1 MKRSNVKKG
10 IIAAVV
16 LCLVFLLG
24 AVVVQNM
31 PDRRTKRSTKQ
42 TGTGKE
48 NDSSESQHSFSG
60 LSTYIMGEAYGSC
73 GMYYSSDNGALYY
86 LDAASGKESIVCT
99 KTNCEHK
106 MDSMKPSGCEADFN
120 HVAAF
125 VPSGER
131 LYYIPAD
138 PLGENTPMEIWKQD
152 LTGGNQKKILSLKGK
167 ENTGM
172 IIQGMLC
179 DGLG

>member
-31 PDRRTKRSTKQ
+31 PDRQTKRSTKQ

-48 NDSSESQHSFSG
+48 NDSSESQHSFRG

-73 GMYYSSDNGALYY
+73 GMYYSSDNSVL
-86 LDAASGKESIVCT
+86 
-99 KTNCEHK
+99 
-106 MDSMKPSGCEADFN
+106 SGC
-120 HVAAF
+120 
-125 VPSGER
+125 
-131 LYYIPAD
+131 
-138 PLGENTPMEIWKQD
+138 
-152 LTGGNQKKILSLKGK
+152 GK
-167 ENTGM
+167 R
-172 IIQGMLC
+172 
-179 DGLG
+179 

>member
-48 NDSSESQHSFSG
+48 NDSSAQF
-60 LSTYIMGEAYGSC
+60 
-73 GMYYSSDNGALYY
+73 
-86 LDAASGKESIVCT
+86 
-99 KTNCEHK
+99 
-106 MDSMKPSGCEADFN
+106 
-120 HVAAF
+120 
-125 VPSGER
+125 
-131 LYYIPAD
+131 
-138 PLGENTPMEIWKQD
+138 
-152 LTGGNQKKILSLKGK
+152 
-167 ENTGM
+167 
-172 IIQGMLC
+172 
-179 DGLG
+179 